1 LSNQRKADE
10 KRRVRRGETP
20 PDRGLFK
27 AESKNNN
34 DGILNK
40 IFNKKNNQQEEPTQ
54 KQRRAAASKSQSRDE
69 LARSSFKP
77 IHKFNTEDAGEKE
90 KRKKRLI
97 RNVKTGLLYVG
108 AASLLVAAVFGTI
121 SIFKE
126 EDEPVETQ
134 QPQVEQNL
142 KSITLYNEGNLLK
155 ADTAALTV
163 GDFLEKNSIVLDE
176 GQEISNTEEEALTD
190 GMEIFIGKPVTV
202 YLVQNNITNSAEVIP
217 GTVLYALQQMEIP
230 HDSNDIV
237 EPALDTLVYDQIKIN
252 FSDVEITQ
260 ISVVEDIPYETE
272 EGETSTVE
280 SGYYHEEQKGE
291 NGAIQITYEVRL
303 VNGEEQSREEIGRE
317 TIIEP
322 VNRIILWGT
331 AARSSSASSS
341 SSSSNSSSSSGSNS
355 GSSSSDYDSVTVKN
369 PGEQATNPSV
379 PSAPSSYI
387 ETMECQVTA
396 YTHTG
401 SGTAT
406 GTLPRS
412 TRTLEN
418 PGTVAVVPSTIPYG
432 SLLYVTGY
440 GYCIAEDTGGFRT
453 NPERWNQLDVFMNTR
468 DECLIWGR
476 RYNVKVYIL
485 RRGY

>member
-1 LSNQRKADE
+1 MSNQKKPDE
-10 KRRVRRGETP
+10 KRRVRRGEAR

-27 AESKNNN
+27 ADANNKEN
-34 DGILNK
+34 SILNK
-40 IFNKKNNQQEEPTQ
+40 IFNKNSKETDEQAP
-54 KQRRAAASKSQSRDE
+54 KKRRTEAPKSQSRDE

-77 IHKFNTEDAGEKE
+77 IHKFSTEDAGEKT

-126 EDEPVETQ
+126 EDELVEAQ
-134 QPQVEQNL
+134 QPQAEESL
-142 KSITLYNEGNLLK
+142 KSIALYNEGTLMK
-155 ADTAALTV
+155 IDTAAMTV
-163 GDFLEKNSIVLDE
+163 GDFLKENSIVLEE
-176 GQEISNTEEEALTD
+176 GQEISNSDEEMLAD
-190 GMEIFIGKPVTV
+190 GMQIFIGKPVTV
-202 YLVQNNITNSAEVIP
+202 HLIQNNITNSAEVIP
-217 GTVLYALQQMEIP
+217 GTVLYALQQMEISL
-230 HDSNDIV
+230 DSNDIV
-237 EPALDTLVYDQIKIN
+237 EPELDTLVYDQIKIN

-260 ISVVEDIPYETE
+260 VTVVEDIPYETE

-280 SGYYHEEQKGE
+280 SGYYHEERKGE

-303 VNGEEQSREEIGRE
+303 VNGVEQSREEIGRE

-341 SSSSNSSSSSGSNS
+341 SGSSSSSSSGSS
-355 GSSSSDYDSVTVKN
+355 SSSSSDYDSVTVKN

-401 SGTAT
+401 GGTAT

-440 GYCIAEDTGGFRT
+440 GYCIAEDTGGFR
-453 NPERWNQLDVFMNTR
+453 NDPDRWNQLDVFMNTK
-468 DECLIWGR
+468 DECYIWGR